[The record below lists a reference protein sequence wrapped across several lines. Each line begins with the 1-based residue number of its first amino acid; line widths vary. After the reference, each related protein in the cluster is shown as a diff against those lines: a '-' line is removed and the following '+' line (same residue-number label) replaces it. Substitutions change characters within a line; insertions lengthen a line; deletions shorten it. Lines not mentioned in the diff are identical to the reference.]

1 MSGILGAM
9 FGGSG
14 VLVLDI
20 SNTVS
25 PNIGSLLLAAGWDAA
40 SPVRLEVS
48 PGALVNTLAVPGIS
62 FPAGI
67 YLYVGAGARI
77 GGVRGAAGMAGGV
90 AFSTAV
96 PILVENYGVISGGG
110 GGGGGG
116 GTAWVERYGDMV
128 WGIGGAGGDGQGF
141 INAGSLTIIPAGV
154 GSYGTSS
161 TTTATGGGTW
171 GGGAG
176 YATATGG
183 AGGAGGNWRQAGWS
197 GGAASVSGS
206 YDASGVAAA
215 SSGRPAGANF
225 TGPITWVIRGDA

>member
-110 GGGGGG
+110 GGGGTG
-116 GTAWVERYGDMV
+116 GTAWVERYGDRA
-128 WGIGGAGGDGQGF
+128 WGNGGAGGAGQGF
-141 INAGSLTIIPAGV
+141 INAGSLAISPAGV

-161 TTTATGGGTW
+161 TT
-171 GGGAG
+171 
-176 YATATGG
+176 TATGG